1 MAARENQGLQI
12 ALIIFVMLTIV
23 LIVTTYMFFSNFQL
37 ERDKG
42 KALVTENGKLTK
54 DASDARMDSEECKKT
69 IGADSKDNQDAIKAK
84 ARKDFDT
91 YGKSIPEANQNYRY
105 LVEQLG
111 TELKNANTRIAEIT
125 ANETKLSDK
134 IKSDEADKRKEM
146 EIYTQTVAA
155 TADDLV
161 GVRKTFATERS
172 ALNKGKAELS
182 QKSETNR
189 KKFDELTKKSSGDI
203 NKLTEETTKL
213 SSQIKSMNE
222 KNLDTETR
230 NEVADGKIVKV
241 DQRTRLAWIDRG
253 VADGLRRQMTF
264 SVYHAED
271 SNPLK
276 GKRKGKIEV
285 VRLIEA
291 HLAEVRIVD
300 DDLSDLMISGDPI
313 FSPTWEPG
321 RAEHFALAGKID
333 IDKDGQNDFQRVRDL
348 ISLNGGIIDEEV
360 DENDKKTGQMSI
372 NTKYLVLGDAP
383 ASEGKVSSYGDIQTE
398 ARALGVRIININE
411 FLNYLGFK
419 SEDRTVALGKTA
431 QGRDFKARLPGGVQR
446 VRPTSPSQDLRKK
459 PPTSQR
465 VTH

>member
-23 LIVTTYMFFSNFQL
+23 LIVTTYMFFSKFQE

-54 DASDARMDSEECKKT
+54 DASDSRNDSEECKRT
-69 IGADSKDNQDAIKAK
+69 IGADSKDNQEAIKTK

-111 TELKNANTRIAEIT
+111 AELKKANTRITEIT

-134 IKSDEADKRKEM
+134 IKSDEADKQKEM
-146 EIYTQTVAA
+146 EKYTQTVAT

-161 GVRKTFATERS
+161 GVRKTFDTDRS
-172 ALNKGKAELS
+172 ALNKGKADLS
-182 QKSETNR
+182 RKSEANN
-189 KKFDELTKKSSGDI
+189 KKFDEVNKKSTGEIS
-203 NKLTEETTKL
+203 KLTEETTKL
-213 SSQIKSMNE
+213 SSQIKAMNDE
-222 KNLDTETR
+222 KLGTEIR
-230 NEVADGKIVKV
+230 NEIADGRIVKV
-241 DQRTRLAWIDRG
+241 DQRTRLVWIDRG
-253 VADGLRRQMTF
+253 VADGLRRQTSF

-285 VRLIEA
+285 TRLIEA
-291 HLAEVRIVD
+291 HLAEARIVD

-313 FSPTWEPG
+313 FSPTWDPG

-360 DENDKKTGQMSI
+360 DENDKKTGSMSI
-372 NTKYLVLGDAP
+372 NTKFLVLGDAP
-383 ASEGKVSSYGDIQTE
+383 ASEGKASSYGDIQSE
-398 ARALGVRIININE
+398 ARALGVRIVNINE

-419 SEDRTVALGKTA
+419 SEDRTVALGKGA
-431 QGRDFKARLPGGVQR
+431 QGRDFKARLPSGVQR
-446 VRPTSPSQDLRKK
+446 VRPTSPSQDQRKK

-465 VTH
+465 LTH